1 MFYLDFLKR
10 GVEPGDTVTGS
21 FIDQMLLH
29 MMEAYVEKSAKGGE
43 HHDKDKDR
51 REKFEKNSDQSMVS
65 HLLNGIFP
73 TMRLLSWLEM
83 MQLGPAPFSEVEKQ
97 IYILSYLMHDVD
109 KIEDLYGLN
118 TASRE
123 DIERAKGIIEKQLLT
138 CNADKFFPDFSAYLE
153 DITYL
158 VVNTQQKYGTHLH
171 TYLWQLRLKE
181 RRLLL
186 LRRLCTYS
194 DQIAYLVA
202 SPSAILLENETLT
215 TILAEL
221 SDDELVFTYHQLREV
236 RGLLTN
242 VINNGLV
249 ELFKAGCAGELWPYL
264 FFSDGVVYIKR
275 KSSQLTISSKQIVD
289 AVQARLRTI
298 CAATIKE
305 NAPGFKFSI
314 QGLVKHPDYY
324 FEFLSLEEY
333 FLLLVNS
340 TLRRTNND
348 VVSGPFEKLRQMQAR
363 GEIPADLALDFLSED
378 GERRVGKIS
387 RFFSTV
393 FVTVLG
399 MLDKRQET
407 LRARTEQA
415 VIEHLGLAPY
425 WEQSLSIPNKGGVE
439 YRWFW
444 LGGCYLR
451 AHPGIAVYGDEGS
464 LQEIFR
470 ATLRLVLSLAGEE
483 LRKQM
488 PQKYLSHLTHYLD
501 SVVELPLAVR
511 PQGQWPDFQHEL
523 ERYTEAKGRGRRS
536 ALACTLCS
544 SAYPTEE
551 QSDSTALFQ
560 PWVYKNKL
568 SLYAGKN
575 AGGICTICSLEL
587 MLRQIMLQGQLRL
600 TGGKFEALKTK
611 YVAVYPNFFFTAET
625 GELVKGI
632 LTQLQ
637 SINFFTIRRQLDR
650 KEISVGTLLHLEA
663 FGAPRPSETTSQPF
677 IYQDEEDGVGDDGE
691 QDGNESEGDDVEP
704 SEKRADEA
712 AQRSYIKYAQE
723 MYPGMGFF
731 GMKAGKETDDTSTW
745 AMPAFLALALPLVTN
760 TKVVVSE
767 MPVPLFSSGH
777 EFRETAIFDAPHPYL
792 GSLLKAER
800 VRVNQLLPK
809 LRMLTSIYTVNLD
822 TYAKQGK
829 PEWKHLS
836 EIARDLET
844 DPLFLFTYL
853 RKQER
858 GESMYPG
865 SVEHYMRIY
874 KEIEPQEETLSRIKA
889 CVDAYTAF
897 YRGGY
902 QSHSILK
909 PVDIVAKAI
918 ITSPLDIEKED
929 LLWQIQGEIKNW
941 LDRVRSHQAKGWAVF
956 YGKDIDTK
964 QAEAVRNFVEIFYRD
979 VFLSYCQGER
989 GLLRNRINRFKDGCE
1004 AYYVHKRR
1012 LEGLEEHEE
1021 EADVIPTV

>member
-1 MFYLDFLKR
+1 MFYLEFLKR
-10 GVEPGDTVTGS
+10 GVEPGDTVTRS

-29 MMEAYVEKSAKGGE
+29 MMEAYAEKSAKGGE
-43 HHDKDKDR
+43 HHDETEQR
-51 REKFEKNSDQSMVS
+51 RENFEKNVDQSMVS

-73 TMRLLSWLEM
+73 TMRLLNWLEM
-83 MQLGPAPFSEVEKQ
+83 LQLGPEPFSEVEKQ

-109 KIEDLYGLN
+109 KIEKLHGLE

-123 DIERAKGIIEKQLLT
+123 DIDKAKGIIEKQLLA
-138 CNADKFFPDFSAYLE
+138 CKAENFFPDFAAYLE

-194 DQIAYLVA
+194 DQIAYLV
-202 SPSAILLENETLT
+202 STPSAILLGNETLS

-221 SDDELVFTYHQLREV
+221 SDDQLVFTYHQLREV

-249 ELFKAGCAGELWPYL
+249 ELFKSGRTGELWPYL

-275 KSSQLTISSKQIVD
+275 KSSQFTLASEQIVD
-289 AVQARLRTI
+289 AVQDRLRAL
-298 CAATIKE
+298 CATTIKE

-314 QGLVKHPDYY
+314 QGMVKHPDYY

-333 FLLLVNS
+333 FELLANN
-340 TLRRTNND
+340 TLSRTNND
-348 VVSGPFEKLRQMQAR
+348 VVRGPFEKLRQMQAR
-363 GEIPADLALDFLSED
+363 GEIPADLALNTFTED
-378 GERRVGKIS
+378 GERRIGKVS
-387 RFFSTV
+387 RFLSAV
-393 FVTVLG
+393 FVTILG
-399 MLDKRQET
+399 MLDKQHEA
-407 LRARTEQA
+407 LRVQTEQA
-415 VIEHLGLAPY
+415 VIKHLGLTPY
-425 WEQSLSIPNKGGVE
+425 WEQSLAIPNRGGVE

-444 LGGCYLR
+444 LGGCYLHDNQGLKIYR
-451 AHPGIAVYGDEGS
+451 EERS
-464 LQEIFR
+464 LE
-470 ATLRLVLSLAGEE
+470 ATFLSTIQLILSLAGEE
-483 LRKQM
+483 LRKQL

-501 SVVELPLAVR
+501 SVVELPPSVR
-511 PQGQWPDFQHEL
+511 PQGQWPDFQGEL
-523 ERYTEAKGRGRRS
+523 ERYAGAKGKGRRA
-536 ALACTLCS
+536 ALVCTLCN

-575 AGGICTICSLEL
+575 AGGVCTICSLEL

-611 YVAVYPNFFFTAET
+611 YIAVYPNFFFTAET

-632 LTQLQ
+632 LDQLET
-637 SINFFTIRRQLDR
+637 INFFIIRRQLNR
-650 KEISVGTLLHLEA
+650 QEIKVSTLLKLEA
-663 FGAPRPSETTSQPF
+663 FGAQDAGIQPF
-677 IYQDEEDGVGDDGE
+677 IYQEEDESTDDDAE
-691 QDGNESEGDDVEP
+691 QDSNKSEEGDTEQA
-704 SEKRADEA
+704 EKKADDP
-712 AQRSYIKYAQE
+712 AQRSYIKYVQE
-723 MYPGMGFF
+723 TYPGMCFF

-760 TKVVVSE
+760 TKVVISE
-767 MPVPLFSSGH
+767 MSLPLFSSGH
-777 EFRETAIFDAPHPYL
+777 EFRETVVFDAPHPYL
-792 GSLLKAER
+792 GRLLKTER
-800 VRVNQLLPK
+800 VRVNRLLSR
-809 LRMLTSIYTVNLD
+809 LRVLTSIYTVNLD
-822 TYAKQGK
+822 TYAKKGK

-844 DPLFLFTYL
+844 DPLFLFSYL

-858 GESMYPG
+858 NESMYPG
-865 SVEHYMRIY
+865 SVEHYMHIY
-874 KEIEPQEETLSRIKA
+874 KEIDPQEETLSRIKA

-902 QSHSILK
+902 NSHSILK

-918 ITSPLDIEKED
+918 ITSPLDIDKED

-941 LDRVRSHQAKGWAVF
+941 LDRVRSDQAKGWAIF
-956 YGKDIDTK
+956 YGKDIDTQ
-964 QAEAVRNFVEIFYRD
+964 QAEAVRNFVEIFYND
-979 VFLSYCQGER
+979 VFLDYCQKER

-1004 AYYVHKRR
+1004 AYYVYKRSHKDI
-1012 LEGLEEHEE
+1012 EEHEE
-1021 EADVIPTV
+1021 NEENALSV